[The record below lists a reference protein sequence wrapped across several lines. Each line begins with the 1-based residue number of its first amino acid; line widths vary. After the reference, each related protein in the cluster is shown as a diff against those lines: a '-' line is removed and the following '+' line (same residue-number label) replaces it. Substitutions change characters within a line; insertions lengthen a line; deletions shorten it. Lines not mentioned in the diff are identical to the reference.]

1 MKAMNRCISGK
12 RAFQSYENAVEA
24 LIAARTKF
32 NYRDGN
38 GPISVYLCEDC
49 GFYHL
54 TSQGPMNESLKKCLA
69 DGSIDRQKQA
79 EHWEQRLKRK

>member
-38 GPISVYLCEDC
+38 GPISVYLCDDC

-54 TSQGPMNESLKKCLA
+54 TSLGPMNESLKKCLA

>member
-1 MKAMNRCISGK
+1 MNKCISGK
-12 RAFQSYENAVEA
+12 RAFQSYESAVEA

-38 GPISVYLCEDC
+38 GPITVYRCDEC
-49 GFYHL
+49 GLYHL
-54 TSQGPMNESLKKCLA
+54 TSQGPMNESLKKRLN

>member
-79 EHWEQRLKRK
+79 EHWEHRLKRK

>member
-12 RAFQSYENAVEA
+12 SAFQSYENAVEA

>member
-1 MKAMNRCISGK
+1 MNRCISGK

-38 GPISVYLCEDC
+38 GPIAVYRCDEC
-49 GFYHL
+49 GLYHL
-54 TSQGPMNESLKKCLA
+54 TSQGPMNESLKRSLN

-79 EHWEQRLKRK
+79 EHWEQRLKKK